1 MTATPFIVYALPRS
15 RTAWLSRFLTYGGW
29 TCRHERAIE
38 IREIADIPAFF
49 AAPMT
54 GSVETAAAQAWQIIH
69 QQVPNIRAA
78 VIRRAVEDVVQA
90 MMRVDLGGEFRYDE
104 ARLRKNMAYGDRML
118 GQVARLPGVLEL
130 EMADLDHED
139 GARAIFEHCLGLPF
153 DRDWWLSLKDQ
164 DVQVDV
170 RAHIR
175 YYHANFAAIN
185 RTKSLLWAELRRLR
199 KAGLTVNRGSPC
211 RH

>member
-1 MTATPFIVYALPRS
+1 MTPFIVYALPRS
-15 RTAWLSRFLTYGGW
+15 RTAWLARFLSYGGW

-49 AAPMT
+49 SVPQT
-54 GSVETAAAQAWQIIH
+54 GFVETAAAQAWQIIH
-69 QQVPNIRAA
+69 HYVPHLRAA
-78 VIRRAVEDVVQA
+78 VVRRPVEDVVQS
-90 MMRVDLGGEFRYDE
+90 MLRVDLGGEFRYDE
-104 ARLRKNMAYGDRML
+104 AKLRKNMAYGDRML
-118 GQVARLPGVLEL
+118 GQIAARPGVLEL

-139 GARAIFEHCLGLPF
+139 GARAVFEHCLGLPF

-175 YYHANFAAIN
+175 YYHENFAAIN
-185 RTKSLLWAELRRLR
+185 RTKSLCWAELRRLR
-199 KAGLTVNRGSPC
+199 KAGLTVTREPPC
-211 RH
+211 HR